1 VTVGNPCTRAAVAAS
16 RTVPIVMALGGV
28 DPIAA
33 GLSASLARPG
43 GNVTG
48 LTAVDAH
55 LGGKKVE
62 LLTRAAPDLTRL
74 AVLWNATVVDKALE
88 LGQARA
94 AARVLGVA
102 VQSLPVRESATSTG
116 PSTPRSGRGRNG
128 LLALEEG
135 LTSSQ
140 RPGSWSSRP
149 RTGCRRCTPPASGW
163 TAAA

>member
-1 VTVGNPCTRAAVAAS
+1 MTVGNPCTRAVLAAD

-33 GLSASLARPG
+33 GLIASLARPG

-55 LGGKKVE
+55 LGGKKVV

-88 LGQARA
+88 LVLPGGSGRRLCARQAR
-94 AARVLGVA
+94 G
-102 VQSLPVRESATSTG
+102 
-116 PSTPRSGRGRNG
+116 
-128 LLALEEG
+128 
-135 LTSSQ
+135 
-140 RPGSWSSRP
+140 
-149 RTGCRRCTPPASGW
+149 
-163 TAAA
+163 